1 MEKTENKEELKMN
14 LIMLFLKAAFIAAMI
29 IPSLKK

>member
-14 LIMLFLKAAFIAAMI
+14 LLMLLLKAAFIAAMI
-29 IPSLKK
+29 IPFLKK